1 MRARSIL
8 TLMTATLMSVVATG
22 TTFSADAVAPGSY
35 DATIPQIEDQ
45 DLIAPEDRVYFGWS
59 GDYLPPVILVGPTR
73 SHAPRRTC
81 YRSYYDGRRIKL
93 LEDIRESGF
102 SIRSPSPVGR
112 RYCNGTATL
121 TDDTRYRVYYAL
133 VQYDG
138 FLGLSWSAEVC
149 LDGLDKFRVYDA
161 TAGQCAR
168 SRKSF
173 PANPLPYWHFY
184 IACCYMMSPR
194 RACLWDL

>member
-59 GDYLPPVILVGPTR
+59 GDYLPACD
-73 SHAPRRTC
+73 SRRAQRAVMRRVARA

-149 LDGLDKFRVYDA
+149 LDGLDKFRVYDGDCR
-161 TAGQCAR
+161 TVRPEQE
-168 SRKSF
+168 
-173 PANPLPYWHFY
+173 
-184 IACCYMMSPR
+184 IIPR
-194 RACLWDL
+194 